1 MSTQETIDLSKLSA
15 KDLQAELQRREKEE
29 TQKKQEAIN
38 AHNKAKEAYVNDT
51 IEEFKRIQES
61 LTRLKQ
67 IAITNG
73 NRLYTEM
80 FEVYGKEPK
89 KQKQF
94 SLTNEAK
101 TRKVVVDNAE
111 TVGFGDEAVVAIN
124 AIKDFFK
131 NKFESRSKLVY
142 SLLDT
147 LLIKNGKGD
156 YDPKLL
162 TKLRAQ
168 VREIDDERLTEAFQ
182 LLENSQV
189 VTGRALY
196 LRAYEVDEKGK
207 MKDIVIQFSSL

>member
-207 MKDIVIQFSSL
+207 MRDIVIQFSSL